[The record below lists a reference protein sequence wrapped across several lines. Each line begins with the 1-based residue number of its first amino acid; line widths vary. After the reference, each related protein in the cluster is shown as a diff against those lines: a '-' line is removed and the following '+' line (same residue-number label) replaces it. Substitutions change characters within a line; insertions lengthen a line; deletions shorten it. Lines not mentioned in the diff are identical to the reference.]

1 MGDRIREEEIVLRY
15 IGAGIAHRADGY
27 AVHIL
32 PVHKQGTVRH
42 IVGAQQQVHQ
52 CGLARAGLAYDAYA
66 LAGLHGEGDIP
77 QHIVFAVRIAEI
89 QMPKLDAA
97 ARVGQVGHAVPVGYI
112 DRRIEQL
119 GDAVQ
124 RCFAAGCFFNQHR
137 DRHDGPDDGLK
148 VADILHQLPG
158 VELPRQT
165 SQPP

>member
-124 RCFAAGCFFNQHR
+124 RCFAAGCFSISIEI
-137 DRHDGPDDGLK
+137 
-148 VADILHQLPG
+148 A
-158 VELPRQT
+158 
-165 SQPP
+165 